1 MANLLSK
8 YIVPGRQVDL
18 QAIERSSR
26 KKQGEGKKIHRS
38 QVLDILSEDQFEIAM
53 PMEEGKLILLPVDGE
68 YNLYIHGETALYQ
81 CIVRVADRY
90 KNHNRYVLVL
100 DLLTNLRKHQRREY
114 YRFSC
119 ALEMNSRQI
128 EEEQISAAD
137 KEGMIPEL
145 PLKRSV
151 IVDIS
156 GGGLRF
162 VANYAYDA
170 QSMIM
175 CKYHLMVEGEIKEF
189 NLVGKVLDEKG
200 DGSTESMLRG
210 LDWILRIRKQCRV
223 RILNISVGIGTLEEA
238 QKEQQLKAMIEEVWD
253 SGILVVCAAGN
264 KGPDPGTISAVGGSS
279 KAVTVGCHDGRYEI
293 DSPGRCET
301 YSGRGVEGAALRKP
315 DLVAPGTDIV
325 SCNIHY
331 YRLHGKFR
339 NAYTAKSGTSM
350 ATPIVSGA
358 AALAMQKFPQ
368 MTNEECKRRLQYTAR
383 DLHLPW
389 NQQDGAWFR

>member
-1 MANLLSK
+1 MQRVREQLEIPYLDG
-8 YIVPGRQVDL
+8 IDGGG
-18 QAIERSSR
+18 ITI
-26 KKQGEGKKIHRS
+26 G
-38 QVLDILSEDQFEIAM
+38 VLDTGMGEHPDLT
-53 PMEEGKLILLPVDGE
+53 GRLIRFHDFVG
-68 YNLYIHGETALYQ
+68 
-81 CIVRVADRY
+81 
-90 KNHNRYVLVL
+90 
-100 DLLTNLRKHQRREY
+100 RR
-114 YRFSC
+114 
-119 ALEMNSRQI
+119 
-128 EEEQISAAD
+128 
-137 KEGMIPEL
+137 
-145 PLKRSV
+145 PL
-151 IVDIS
+151 
-156 GGGLRF
+156 
-162 VANYAYDA
+162 AYDDNGHGTHVCGIICGSGA
-170 QSMIM
+170 ASQG
-175 CKYHLMVEGEIKEF
+175 KYMGMAPGVRLV
-189 NLVGKVLDEKG
+189 VGKVLDEKG

-389 NQQDGAWFR
+389 NQQGWGMVQVRRLLRD